1 MAWQQYRFEAEVIR
15 VLDGDTIEVRIDMG
29 FNASFR
35 TLVRMA
41 RINTPELHGA
51 TAAAGQRAK
60 QRVQELLPVGTG
72 EKVFLQTY
80 KDGSDKYGRYLA
92 DVHVDGV
99 VSEHAG
105 NTICLN
111 DLLVSEGLA
120 TYKYL

>member
-15 VLDGDTIEVRIDMG
+15 VIDGDTIEVRIDIG
-29 FNASFR
+29 FGATFKTR
-35 TLVRMA
+35 VRLA
-41 RINTPELHGA
+41 RINTPELRGED
-51 TAAAGQRAK
+51 AARGQAAK
-60 QRVQELLPVGTG
+60 KRVQELLPVGTG

-80 KDGSDKYGRYLA
+80 KDGNDKYGRYLA